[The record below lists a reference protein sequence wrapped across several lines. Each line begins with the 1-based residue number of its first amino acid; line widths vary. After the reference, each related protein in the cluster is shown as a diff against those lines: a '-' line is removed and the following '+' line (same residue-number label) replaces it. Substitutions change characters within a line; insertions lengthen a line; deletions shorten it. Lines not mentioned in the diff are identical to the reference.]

1 MTNQT
6 ISRPAIEVEDNE
18 IVVGKVL
25 AVTKIRTSRLGCL
38 NIGVLVQDL
47 DDSESNN
54 WWVHYIKEGNPAP
67 TKGDYV
73 RIVTGNSREYMTVF
87 SKEDTEF

>member
-6 ISRPAIEVEDNE
+6 ISRPTTEVEDNE

-47 DDSESNN
+47 DDSDCVN

-67 TKGDYV
+67 VKGDYV
-73 RIVTGNSREYMTVF
+73 RIVTGNSREYMTVL